1 MLSYIKKLLESG
13 NELDVEERNLLS
25 VAYKNSVGSKRTS
38 WRILDT
44 LLNKDKDKKDSEVE
58 KHRQLVKDFKK
69 QVEKELD
76 TICREIIDTL
86 DKHLIKDPSTIGDD
100 EDVSPQVFYL
110 KMKGDYYRYIAEYA
124 QGSDREDVADK
135 AFKAYQ
141 QAEKLAEKKM
151 DTTDP
156 IRLGLALNFSVFHY
170 EIRSDPKKACDLAKT
185 AFDDAIADIE
195 NIQDTNY
202 KDSTTIMQL
211 MSDNLTLW
219 TSELDENDDDNEDE
233 EA

>member
-1 MLSYIKKLLESG
+1 MLEYIKKLMTGG

-44 LLNKDKDKKDSEVE
+44 LLNKDKEKKDPEVE

-76 TICREIIDTL
+76 DICNEIIDTL
-86 DKHLIKDPSTIGDD
+86 DKKLIKDPKDIKED

-124 QGSDREDVADK
+124 AGGDREDVAE
-135 AFKAYQ
+135 KAY
-141 QAEKLAEKKM
+141 
-151 DTTDP
+151 
-156 IRLGLALNFSVFHY
+156 
-170 EIRSDPKKACDLAKT
+170 
-185 AFDDAIADIE
+185 
-195 NIQDTNY
+195 
-202 KDSTTIMQL
+202 
-211 MSDNLTLW
+211 
-219 TSELDENDDDNEDE
+219 
-233 EA
+233 